1 MYTTRFYLIDK
12 IMENIFKLDFKTFLK
27 SPNTYLFF
35 LSLVVLSF
43 VSNKLLDEKDKQI
56 SQLQND
62 KQIEISNL
70 KSCNFELERRNKI
83 LEEIVFNQ
91 KIKENGN

>member
-1 MYTTRFYLIDK
+1 MEK
-12 IMENIFKLDFKTFLK
+12 IFSLDFKTFFK

-43 VSNKLLDEKDKQI
+43 VSNQLLNEKDKQI
-56 SQLQND
+56 LQLQKD
-62 KQIEISNL
+62 KQVEINNL
-70 KSCNFELERRNKI
+70 MACNMELERRNKI

-91 KIKENGN
+91 KIKEDGN

>member
-1 MYTTRFYLIDK
+1 
-12 IMENIFKLDFKTFLK
+12 MENIFKLDFKTFFK

-56 SQLQND
+56 LQLQND